1 MQLGTRWA
9 VGATAPD
16 RIPQPV
22 LAAVRTV
29 EAELEQSD
37 VSTSGWS
44 WTLTYLE
51 GKPIVDLDDGTRI
64 RLVDDDVALVTS
76 IDLDT
81 PDDDDPRSTDIDWEL
96 YDH

>member
-1 MQLGTRWA
+1 MQLGTRWP
-9 VGATAPD
+9 VGGAAPD

-22 LAAVRTV
+22 RAAIRTV
-29 EAELEQSD
+29 EAELEESD

-64 RLVDDDVALVTS
+64 RLVDDEVALVTS
-76 IDLDT
+76 IDLDV
-81 PDDDDPRSTDIDWEL
+81 PDDDEDD
-96 YDH
+96 

>member
-9 VGATAPD
+9 VGASAPD

-22 LAAVRTV
+22 RAAVRTV

-37 VSTSGWS
+37 VSTSGWG

-64 RLVDDDVALVTS
+64 RLVDDEVALVTS

-81 PDDDDPRSTDIDWEL
+81 PDDDD
-96 YDH
+96 

>member
-9 VGATAPD
+9 VGAAGPD

-22 LAAVRTV
+22 QAAIRTV

-37 VSTSGWS
+37 VSTSGWG

-76 IDLDT
+76 IDLDV
-81 PDDDDPRSTDIDWEL
+81 PDDDEDD
-96 YDH
+96 